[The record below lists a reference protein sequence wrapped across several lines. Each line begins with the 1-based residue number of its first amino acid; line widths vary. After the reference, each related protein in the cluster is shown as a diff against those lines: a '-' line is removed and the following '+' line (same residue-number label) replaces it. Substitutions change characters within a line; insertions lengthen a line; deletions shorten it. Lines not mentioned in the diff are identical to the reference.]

1 VNTTKQETSFEDAWC
16 DIYWVFAHDDMAF
29 DYRDRYYRERYLK
42 VKTGLVDFE
51 KMTLERE

>member
-1 VNTTKQETSFEDAWC
+1 
-16 DIYWVFAHDDMAF
+16 MAF